1 MMMNKKRKNFY
12 EKENFEPPVK
22 CFPDLK
28 RKKNQFFHFFF
39 FFGSLGLK
47 KHYGKL

>member
-1 MMMNKKRKNFY
+1 MMMMNKKRKNFY

-28 RKKNQFFHFFF
+28 RKKINFSISSF
-39 FFGSLGLK
+39 LVVLD
-47 KHYGKL
+47 

>member
-12 EKENFEPPVK
+12 EKENFEPPRKVFSGSETK
-22 CFPDLK
+22 KKSIFP
-28 RKKNQFFHFFF
+28 FF

>member
-28 RKKNQFFHFFF
+28 RKKKSIFPFLLFW
-39 FFGSLGLK
+39 
-47 KHYGKL
+47 